1 MDGPALSE
9 LIEGSKTI
17 FRAKG
22 HGKRAVKEEGP
33 TIAFAFASVVITQP
47 ISANEIFTEKNIFPM
62 RPAGGDFSVSDYQS
76 VLGKTAATNLT
87 PGRQLQ
93 IKDVK

>member
-17 FRAKG
+17 FQAKG
-22 HGKRAVKEEGP
+22 HGKGAIVEEAP
-33 TIAFAFASVVITQP
+33 TIAFAFASVVITEP
-47 ISANEIFTEKNIFPM
+47 ISANEVFTERNIFPM
-62 RPAGGDFSVSDYQS
+62 RPAGGDFSVQDYQS
-76 VLGKTAATNLT
+76 LLGKTAVTNLT

-93 IKDVK
+93 MKDVK